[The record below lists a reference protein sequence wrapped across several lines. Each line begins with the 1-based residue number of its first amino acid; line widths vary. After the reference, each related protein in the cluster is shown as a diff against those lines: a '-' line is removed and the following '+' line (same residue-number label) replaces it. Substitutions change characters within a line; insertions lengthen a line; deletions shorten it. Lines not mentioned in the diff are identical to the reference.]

1 MQDIKPVNTGTRS
14 LGQVFRLKAGTEG
27 RDENRPRR
35 FGGGFYAEADPDCK
49 VCRST
54 FTPGPIVDDK
64 ETF

>member
-1 MQDIKPVNTGTRS
+1 MQDIKPANAGARS
-14 LGQVFRLKAGTEG
+14 LGQVFRRNAGAGG
-27 RDENRPRR
+27 RGKNQPRR
-35 FGGGFYAEADPDCK
+35 SGGGFYAEADPDCK